1 MDMNLTAKSKAKEII
16 EELGSKKVN
25 GKVVYYE
32 LVCGVDYRFLIQ
44 DVADALY
51 KNRFKNIRIAWD
63 HQLTEQKEIKKSIEM
78 LLKAGYSRNDIM
90 VFMICNWLIPYET
103 NLRKMDL
110 CKIWNVKIGDCYF
123 DNQTFPNCK
132 PIHWDIYQLKDFRMR
147 VRKHNQMVNFGID
160 PELKDKGFFQT
171 QADYRRS
178 LNRNL
183 TEDFAK
189 SSQINPSLPQKI
201 PIKDREPKIPNSII
215 AIILIDVL
223 SSSLLFFFPIFK
235 VPHLQ
240 YSFYSFVLVLHYC
253 NIICSATFTKIITF
267 LLSPINRFN

>member
-1 MDMNLTAKSKAKEII
+1 MKPIKPKLTKAYSKGSYNKCNSEEQWIRITEGCPNKCAFCRESFENGIKPIYLPIPEIVRNKVKIMDMNLTAKSKAKEII

-160 PELKDKGFFQT
+160 PELKEKGFFQT

-183 TEDFAK
+183 IQFAT
-189 SSQINPSLPQKI
+189 QTTL
-201 PIKDREPKIPNSII
+201 R
-215 AIILIDVL
+215 
-223 SSSLLFFFPIFK
+223 
-235 VPHLQ
+235 
-240 YSFYSFVLVLHYC
+240 
-253 NIICSATFTKIITF
+253 
-267 LLSPINRFN
+267 